1 MLGILVPVEGALAQ
15 ATRPSSKASVVDPG
29 SGTSRKALIVHISD
43 INPAHSDIDIVV
55 FGPGRDGVDPS
66 PSRLSPLPSQP
77 VASVLPP
84 GVPDSLPAVARSL
97 TARSSSSAVCDDQ
110 DNLSRRNESSGH
122 PGAADINSRLTYS
135 VNNW

>member
-1 MLGILVPVEGALAQ
+1 MADPN
-15 ATRPSSKASVVDPG
+15 PSSKASVVDLG
-29 SGTSRKALIVHISD
+29 SRTSRKALVVHISD
-43 INPAHSDIDIVV
+43 INPAHSDIVV

-84 GVPDSLPAVARSL
+84 GVPDSLPAVAHSL

-110 DNLSRRNESSGH
+110 DNLSWRNESSRH
-122 PGAADINSRLTYS
+122 PVAADINSRLTFS